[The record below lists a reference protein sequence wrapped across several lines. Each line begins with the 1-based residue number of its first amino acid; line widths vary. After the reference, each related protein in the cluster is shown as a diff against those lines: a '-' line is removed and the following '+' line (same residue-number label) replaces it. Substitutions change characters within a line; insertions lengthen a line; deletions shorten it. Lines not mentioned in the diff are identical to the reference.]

1 MSELINGN
9 WLQTME
15 GSLDN
20 IESYTLATANA
31 LGATAGTATTSIFL
45 FQDGDILKVVTK
57 RSGPG
62 IGDFG
67 LKKTGVV
74 K

>member
-31 LGATAGTATTSIFL
+31 LGATAGTATQVNKF
-45 FQDGDILKVVTK
+45 GYNVDIDTVTPEVVAAFGGAFDPST
-57 RSGPG
+57 PG
-62 IGDFG
+62 S
-67 LKKTGVV
+67 
-74 K
+74 